1 VAEKSFVIVTRPPI
15 RPLPFATKAPIEL
28 KTKYAPFNLEP
39 AMART
44 IVAVPECED
53 VAADNAE
60 LRLAHNSRARCVL
73 EMDEEAVE
81 VAAAL

>member
-1 VAEKSFVIVTRPPI
+1 ME
-15 RPLPFATKAPIEL
+15 
-28 KTKYAPFNLEP
+28 
-39 AMART
+39 RT
-44 IVAVPECED
+44 IVAVRECED

-81 VAAAL
+81 VAAVLLGNPHEENPEAVAE